1 MNPAVEATTGLAGRD
16 FREARSAGISVS
28 DPSAAVL
35 PTLIKPRPAL
45 VTDLKELFKVRVT
58 SLVVV
63 TAWAGFY
70 LGSMRSGI
78 PSMHWGLFHALLGI
92 AFVSGGASAMNEVIE
107 RKSDAKMIR
116 TAQRPLASGRFSL
129 LQGLSLGMGSLAAG
143 AAILAYFTNPVTVVL
158 TLFTAF
164 TYVAVY
170 TPLKRY
176 TTLATFIG
184 AFPGAMPPLLGWT
197 AARGIIEWPALALFA
212 ILFVWQ
218 FPHFMAIAWLYR
230 EDYARA
236 GIRMLPV
243 VQPDGR
249 STVLEALFFAIL
261 MIPVSIIPFY
271 LHLTGKIY
279 FGAAVLLGLGYLVYT
294 IRFSR
299 ITRAR
304 TTAESRGYA
313 RDLLRASVIY
323 LPLLL
328 IVMMLDATGRR

>member
-1 MNPAVEATTGLAGRD
+1 MTPTVHAATGLASPAVD
-16 FREARSAGISVS
+16 HVPELAPVVTPREKTQHSWIA
-28 DPSAAVL
+28 DYQ
-35 PTLIKPRPAL
+35 
-45 VTDLKELFKVRVT
+45 ELFKVRVT
-58 SLVVV
+58 SMAVL

-78 PSMHWGLFHALLGI
+78 TSMHWGLVESLLGI
-92 AFVSGGASAMNEVIE
+92 ALVSCGASVMNQVIE
-107 RKSDAKMIR
+107 RKVDARMVR
-116 TAQRPLASGRFSL
+116 TAQRPLAAGRFSL
-129 LQGLSLGMGSLAAG
+129 LHGLALGMACFAAG
-143 AAILAYFTNPVTVVL
+143 ALVLAWFTNPATVVL
-158 TLFTAF
+158 TLLTGF

-197 AARGIIEWPALALFA
+197 AARGVIEWPAVALFA

-230 EDYARA
+230 EDYAKA

-243 VQPDGR
+243 VQPDGW
-249 STVLEALFFAIL
+249 STVCEALIYAVL
-261 MIPVSIIPFY
+261 MIPVSAVPYY
-271 LHLTGKIY
+271 LHLAGPVY
-279 FGAAVLLGLGYLVYT
+279 LVAAVLLGLGYLAYT
-294 IRFSR
+294 IRFAR
-299 ITRAR
+299 ITRAV

-328 IVMMLDATGRR
+328 TVMMLNATGRR

>member
-1 MNPAVEATTGLAGRD
+1 VTGR
-16 FREARSAGISVS
+16 
-28 DPSAAVL
+28 AAVV
-35 PTLIKPRPAL
+35 PQEKTRHSWIA
-45 VTDLKELFKVRVT
+45 DYQELFKVRVT
-58 SLVVV
+58 SMVVL

-78 PSMHWGLFHALLGI
+78 TSLHWGLVESLAGI
-92 AFVSGGASAMNEVIE
+92 ALVSCGASVMNQVIE
-107 RKSDAKMIR
+107 RKVDARMVR
-116 TAQRPLASGRFSL
+116 TAQRPLAAGRFSL
-129 LQGLSLGMGSLAAG
+129 LHGLALGMACFAAG
-143 AAILAYFTNPVTVVL
+143 ALVLAWFTNPVTVLL
-158 TLFTAF
+158 TLLTGF

-197 AARGIIEWPALALFA
+197 AARGVIEWPAVALFA

-230 EDYARA
+230 DDYAKA

-243 VQPDGR
+243 VQPDGW
-249 STVLEALFFAIL
+249 STVCEALIYAVL
-261 MIPVSIIPFY
+261 MIPVSAVPYY
-271 LHLTGKIY
+271 LHFTGPVY
-279 FGAAVLLGLGYLVYT
+279 LVAAVLLGLVYLAYT
-294 IRFSR
+294 IRFAR
-299 ITRAR
+299 ITRAL

-328 IVMMLDATGRR
+328 TIMMLNATGRS